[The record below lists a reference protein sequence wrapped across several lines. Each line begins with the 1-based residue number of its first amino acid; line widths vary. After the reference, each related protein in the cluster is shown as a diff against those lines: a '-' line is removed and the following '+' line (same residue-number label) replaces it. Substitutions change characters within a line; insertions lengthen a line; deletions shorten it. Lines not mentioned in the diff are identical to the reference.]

1 MIVKKTYKTT
11 DEFYKAVEK
20 LIEMLHESEFDSVA
34 RKLDKLLHSAW
45 TTGSEL
51 IGELMLFFET
61 INLNLP
67 KEAKKLKDNCY
78 YFAKHHR
85 KILGLD

>member
-1 MIVKKTYKTT
+1 MFLKKPYKTT

-20 LIEMLHESEFDSVA
+20 LI
-34 RKLDKLLHSAW
+34 KLLQEHGFEEEAKNLGTILHGVW

-51 IGELMLFFET
+51 IGELMLFLEKT
-61 INLNLP
+61 NVALP
-67 KEAKKLKDNCY
+67 KDVKKLKNDCL
-78 YFAKHHR
+78 YFARHHR